1 MTDIIPAEVHVPALM
16 QEMNRWSLREFQWG
30 EMDCCTT
37 VADWVWRL
45 KGADPMAHL
54 RGMYDD
60 PASCQRLTKIVTEP
74 VVAFEHCFETI
85 GGLPRAGEPRR
96 GDIAVCERY
105 GERFPIGA
113 IWLGRHW
120 ISKGKDCVTYLDP
133 RIVQPFAIW
142 GLGYAE

>member
-85 GGLPRAGEPRR
+85 GGLPRAGSHAAAISPSASAMAS
-96 GDIAVCERY
+96 G
-105 GERFPIGA
+105 FPSGPSGSA
-113 IWLGRHW
+113 GTGSARA
-120 ISKGKDCVTYLDP
+120 
-133 RIVQPFAIW
+133 RIV
-142 GLGYAE
+142 